1 MGVVVPVVG
10 VTGGTKQIGVDEPAA
25 IPMKNDSR
33 VVETS
38 ELANGKRKAEE
49 VSLKDY
55 AEQNGVHEP
64 APTPMKN
71 GSVSVETFAHANRKR
86 KAEEVEP
93 EDRDEKRVCV

>member
-10 VTGGTKQIGVDEPAA
+10 VTGGTKQNGVDEPAL

-38 ELANGKRKAEE
+38 ELANGKRKAGE
-49 VSLKDY
+49 VSLEDY
-55 AEQNGVHEP
+55 AEQNGVHELG
-64 APTPMKN
+64 PTPLEN
-71 GSVSVETFAHANRKR
+71 GSGGIETSEHANRKR